1 LKVAIFGATGG
12 TGRIMVRKALE
23 RGHEITAAVR
33 NPSALSGSYE
43 RLRVVKADVMH
54 NQQALEAV
62 VEDQDA
68 VITSISIG
76 NPLKEGRKPTTL
88 FSEGTRN
95 VIAAMKRQGVR
106 RLVCLSSSAVEPDP
120 ALGISFGKI
129 MRPLLFKEMYAD
141 MSRMEREVRESGL
154 DWIIVRPSTLTDDPA
169 SGRYILG
176 IDRIPKGWRI
186 PREDVAE
193 FVLDQLDDDRYL
205 KRAIAI
211 TT

>member
-1 LKVAIFGATGG
+1 VKVAIFGASGG
-12 TGRIMVRKALE
+12 TGRIMIRKALE
-23 RGHEITAAVR
+23 RGHQVTAAAR
-33 NPSALSGSYE
+33 NPSALLGGHE
-43 RLRVVKADVMH
+43 RLRVVEADVM
-54 NQQALEAV
+54 QPQTLDAV

-68 VITSISIG
+68 VITSVSVG
-76 NPLKEGRKPTTL
+76 NALREGRKPTTL

-95 VIAAMKRQGVR
+95 VIAAMERQGIR

-120 ALGISFGKI
+120 ALGIIFGKI
-129 MRPLLFKEMYAD
+129 MRPLLFKEMYGD
-141 MSRMEREVRESGL
+141 MSRMEREVRSSGL
-154 DWIIVRPSTLTDDPA
+154 DWVIVRPSTLTDDPA

-186 PREDVAE
+186 PREDVAD
-193 FVLDQLDDDRYL
+193 FTLDQLDDDRYL

>member
-1 LKVAIFGATGG
+1 MKVAIFGATGG
-12 TGRIMVRKALE
+12 TGRIMIRKALE
-23 RGHEITAAVR
+23 RGHEVTAAAR
-33 NPSALSGSYE
+33 NPSALLGGHE
-43 RLRVVKADVMH
+43 RLRVVKADVM
-54 NQQALEAV
+54 QPQTLEAV

-68 VITSISIG
+68 VITSVSVG
-76 NPLKEGRKPTTL
+76 NALKEGRKPTTL

-95 VIAAMKRQGVR
+95 VIAAMERQGVR

-120 ALGISFGKI
+120 ALGIIFGKI
-129 MRPLLFKEMYAD
+129 MRPLLFKGMYAD
-141 MSRMEREVRESGL
+141 MSRMKRQVRSSGL
-154 DWIIVRPSTLTDDPA
+154 DWIIVRPSTLTHDPA

-193 FVLDQLDDDRYL
+193 FTLDQLDDDRYL
-205 KRAIAI
+205 TRAIAI

>member
-1 LKVAIFGATGG
+1 MKVAIFGATGG
-12 TGRIMVRKALE
+12 TGRIMIRKALE
-23 RGHEITAAVR
+23 RGQEVTAAAR
-33 NPSALSGSYE
+33 NPSALLGGHE
-43 RLRVVKADVMH
+43 RLRVVQADVM
-54 NQQALEAV
+54 QPQTLEAV

-68 VITSISIG
+68 VITSVSVG
-76 NPLKEGRKPTTL
+76 NALKEGRKPTTL

-95 VIAAMKRQGVR
+95 MIAAMKKQGIR

-120 ALGISFGKI
+120 ALGIIFGKI

-141 MSRMEREVRESGL
+141 MSRMEREVRSSGL

-176 IDRIPKGWRI
+176 IDRIPEGGRI

-193 FVLDQLDDDRYL
+193 FTLDQLDDDHYL

>member
-1 LKVAIFGATGG
+1 MKVAIFGATGG
-12 TGRIMVRKALE
+12 TDRIIIRRALE
-23 RGHEITAAVR
+23 RGYEVTAAAR
-33 NPSALSGSYE
+33 NPSALLGGHE
-43 RLRVVKADVMH
+43 RLRVVKADVL
-54 NQQALEAV
+54 QPQTLEAV

-68 VITSISIG
+68 VITSVSVG
-76 NPLKEGRKPTTL
+76 NAVKEGRKPTIL

-95 VIAAMKRQGVR
+95 VIAAMERQGVR

-120 ALGISFGKI
+120 ALGIIFGKI
-129 MRPLLFKEMYAD
+129 MRPLMFKEMYAD
-141 MSRMEREVRESGL
+141 MSRMEREVGSSGL
-154 DWIIVRPSTLTDDPA
+154 DWIIVRPSTLTDNPA
-169 SGRYILG
+169 SGRYVLG

-193 FVLDQLDDDRYL
+193 VTLDQLDDDRYL

>member
-1 LKVAIFGATGG
+1 MKVAIFGATGG
-12 TGRIMVRKALE
+12 AGRIMIRKALE
-23 RGHEITAAVR
+23 RGHQLTAAAR
-33 NPSALSGSYE
+33 NPSALLGGHE
-43 RLRVVKADVMH
+43 RLRVVKADVM
-54 NQQALEAV
+54 QPQTLEAV

-68 VITSISIG
+68 VITSVSVG
-76 NPLKEGRKPTTL
+76 NALKEGRKPTTL

-95 VIAAMKRQGVR
+95 VIAAMERQGVR
-106 RLVCLSSSAVEPDP
+106 RSVCLSSSAVEPDP
-120 ALGISFGKI
+120 ALGIIFGKI

-141 MSRMEREVRESGL
+141 MSRMEREVRSSGL
-154 DWIIVRPSTLTDDPA
+154 DWIIVRPSTLNDDPA

-193 FVLDQLDDDRYL
+193 FTLDQLNDDRYL
-205 KRAIAI
+205 GRAIAI

>member
-1 LKVAIFGATGG
+1 MKVAIFGATGG
-12 TGRIMVRKALE
+12 TGRIMICKALE
-23 RGHEITAAVR
+23 RGQEVTAAAR
-33 NPSALSGSYE
+33 NPSALLGGHE
-43 RLRVVKADVMH
+43 RLRVVEADVM
-54 NQQALEAV
+54 QPQTLEAV

-68 VITSISIG
+68 VITSVSVG
-76 NPLKEGRKPTTL
+76 NALKEGRKPTSL

-95 VIAAMKRQGVR
+95 VIAAMKKQGIR

-120 ALGISFGKI
+120 ALGIIFGKI

-141 MSRMEREVRESGL
+141 MSRMEREVRSSGL
-154 DWIIVRPSTLTDDPA
+154 DWVIVRPSTLTDDPA

-186 PREDVAE
+186 PREDVAD
-193 FVLDQLDDDRYL
+193 FTLDQLDDDRYL
-205 KRAIAI
+205 RRTIAL

>member
-1 LKVAIFGATGG
+1 MKVAIFGATGG
-12 TGRIMVRKALE
+12 TGRIMIRKALK
-23 RGHEITAAVR
+23 RGHEVTAAAR
-33 NPSALSGSYE
+33 NPSALLGGHE
-43 RLRVVKADVMH
+43 RLRVVKADVM
-54 NQQALEAV
+54 QPQTPEAV

-68 VITSISIG
+68 VITSVSVG
-76 NPLKEGRKPTTL
+76 NALKEGRKPTTL
-88 FSEGTRN
+88 FSEGTRK
-95 VIAAMKRQGVR
+95 VIAAMERQGVR

-120 ALGISFGKI
+120 ALGIIFGKI
-129 MRPLLFKEMYAD
+129 MRPLLFKEIYAD
-141 MSRMEREVRESGL
+141 MSRMEREVRSSGL

-193 FVLDQLDDDRYL
+193 FTLDQLDDDRYL
-205 KRAIAI
+205 RRAIAI

>member
-1 LKVAIFGATGG
+1 MKVAIFGATGG
-12 TGRIMVRKALE
+12 TGRIMIRKALE
-23 RGHEITAAVR
+23 RGHEVTAAAR
-33 NPSALSGSYE
+33 NPSALLGGHE
-43 RLRVVKADVMH
+43 RLRVVKADVM
-54 NQQALEAV
+54 QPQTPEAV

-68 VITSISIG
+68 VITSVSVG
-76 NPLKEGRKPTTL
+76 NALKEGRKPTTL

-95 VIAAMKRQGVR
+95 MIAAMKKQGIR

-120 ALGISFGKI
+120 ALGIIFGKI

-141 MSRMEREVRESGL
+141 MSRMEREVRSSGL

-193 FVLDQLDDDRYL
+193 FTLDQLDDDHYL

>member
-1 LKVAIFGATGG
+1 MKVAIFGATGG
-12 TGRIMVRKALE
+12 TGRIMIRKALE
-23 RGHEITAAVR
+23 RGHEVTAAAR
-33 NPSALSGSYE
+33 NPSALLGGHE
-43 RLRVVKADVMH
+43 RLRVVKADVM
-54 NQQALEAV
+54 QPQTPEAV

-68 VITSISIG
+68 VITSVSVG
-76 NPLKEGRKPTTL
+76 NALKEGRKPTPL

-95 VIAAMKRQGVR
+95 VIAAMERQGVR
-106 RLVCLSSSAVEPDP
+106 RLVCLSSRAVEPDP
-120 ALGISFGKI
+120 ALGIIYGKI

-141 MSRMEREVRESGL
+141 MSRMEREARSSGL
-154 DWIIVRPSTLTDDPA
+154 DWIIVRPSTLTDAPA

-193 FVLDQLDDDRYL
+193 LTLDQLDDDRYL
-205 KRAIAI
+205 RRAIAI